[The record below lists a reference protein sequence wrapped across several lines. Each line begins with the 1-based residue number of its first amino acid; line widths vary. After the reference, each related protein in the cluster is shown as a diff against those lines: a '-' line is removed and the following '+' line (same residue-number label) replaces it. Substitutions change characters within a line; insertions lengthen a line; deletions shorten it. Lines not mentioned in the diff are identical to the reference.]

1 MADAAARGYNVA
13 QQWEHSAAL
22 SALQARAVAEVARH
36 TAERPLPSHVRPSR
50 ARGGPGGP
58 GANQADRR
66 LNKLQPGASCADTD

>member
-50 ARGGPGGP
+50 APGGP

-66 LNKLQPGASCADTD
+66 LNRLRPGASCVDTD